1 MKNHVFRTL
10 LITLFVVFFST
21 LILSINFFEVDYEKE
36 YIQIIALC
44 GLFIALIPLLS
55 NYLAHLLIES
65 SLKPVSSFLDYI
77 TQILMNDNYD
87 ESKVNIELEEEVLD
101 YLVKYGHNSKDV
113 KEALDRVKHAQALRK
128 EFSANVTHELKS
140 PLTSI
145 NGYAEMIESGMTTY
159 DQAKDFAKIIH
170 EQGNRLLTMIDE
182 TIKLSKFDNNYVKTE
197 RFSLFNLNDM
207 IEQNIKSLTKFAHGK
222 NVTLEYEP
230 NDTLFYGNDKLM
242 DDLIRNMISN
252 GIKYSKEDGGM
263 VKIILKENLDEIIL
277 KFIDQGIGIAEENQ
291 ERIFERFYVINKSR
305 DRKTGTGLGLSLVKN
320 IALMHKGK
328 VEVLSKLDRGSEF
341 IITFPKLMENDYKW
355 FSNC

>member
-1 MKNHVFRTL
+1 MKIENYYGAIMKAGAKNRTL
-10 LITLFVVFFST
+10 GLRDKNLATFFVDGVQRCLYNDVELFNYMLKHKYFSYSHR
-21 LILSINFFEVDYEKE
+21 LSRNFSFAEIIQATEDVD
-36 YIQIIALC
+36 
-44 GLFIALIPLLS
+44 F
-55 NYLAHLLIES
+55 
-65 SLKPVSSFLDYI
+65 
-77 TQILMNDNYD
+77 
-87 ESKVNIELEEEVLD
+87 EVLD

-341 IITFPKLMENDYKW
+341 IITFPKLMENDYK
-355 FSNC
+355 